1 MGNYIYPI
9 DKQGVE
15 RKWRYARQSVEKIKD
30 LLKVEIKDDRAE
42 VYLGKNFAP
51 YKTVW
56 VDPKYDANEYGK
68 KMLNNIVIGNNFEYP
83 KSLYNVYDCLYA
95 IIATNKNAI
104 ALDFFAGSGTTAQ
117 AVLELNKEDGGNR
130 QFILCTNNENNI
142 CEDITYQRIKTV
154 ITGKRK
160 DGSIYSE
167 GIPAN
172 LKYFKTSYIPRIN
185 NEKENLHSN
194 LLVNIKNLIELENGI
209 NIDDKKIRVY
219 LNENELDQ
227 FSNNENDLK
236 KCEIIYISSDV
247 LLTGEQEQKFRDNNI
262 EVFIIPEYYF
272 EDEIMEV
279 L

>member
-1 MGNYIYPI
+1 NNNF
-9 DKQGVE
+9 
-15 RKWRYARQSVEKIKD
+15 
-30 LLKVEIKDDRAE
+30 EI
-42 VYLGKNFAP
+42 YLGKNFGT
-51 YKTVW
+51 YRTVW